1 MNNKFIIVLLVLLC
15 TFMELSAQIDSI
27 YTKGWTTNIEERH
40 NSEIHKYLEAVYP
53 YVQKY
58 LKERI
63 KYPIEAQKNNIQ
75 GCVSVQYRISSN
87 GAITD
92 ILIIE
97 KVDSLLDNEVL
108 TTIKVMPKYLV
119 PEYRIPNKYCF
130 EQDSVIIITRMNFIL
145 RGSTYIN
152 NRIES
157 VLPKSV
163 CFVSEIDVMG
173 FYTIPRPQLTGKVTA
188 IKKYKWWQFWK

>member
-1 MNNKFIIVLLVLLC
+1 M
-15 TFMELSAQIDSI
+15 
-27 YTKGWTTNIEERH
+27 
-40 NSEIHKYLEAVYP
+40 
-53 YVQKY
+53 QKY

-63 KYPIEAQKNNIQ
+63 RYPIEAQKNNIQ

-92 ILIIE
+92 TLIIE
-97 KVDSLLDNEVL
+97 KADSLLDNEVL
-108 TTIKVMPKYLV
+108 TSIKVMPKYLV

-145 RGSTYIN
+145 RGSPYIN

-157 VLPKSV
+157 VLPKSA

-173 FYTIPRPQLTGKVTA
+173 FYTIPRPQLTAKVTA
-188 IKKYKWWQFWK
+188 IKKYKWWQFRK